1 MSVIDRVKS
10 HFETLQT
17 TVIEVPEWKD
27 EAGNPSVF
35 YSEPLTLEE
44 KNIIFKKS
52 NNFQDL
58 NVLVDLLVMKLQ
70 VKDEK
75 GNLKKAF
82 KLEDKFELKRN
93 ADSNVIATISN
104 KILAESSLEEAEK
117 KVNSDPDTY
126 HMLVVADRLKLPIQ
140 KVLDMPMSHFNL
152 WIAYLKKEQDEYKN
166 QRQAQQQLTKYR

>member
-17 TVIEVPEWKD
+17 LIIEVPEWKD

-58 NVLVDLLVMKLQ
+58 NVLVDLIVMKLK

-75 GNLKKAF
+75 DELKKAF
-82 KLEDKFELKRN
+82 KLEDKFELRRN

-104 KILAESSLEEAEK
+104 KILADSSLEEAEK
-117 KVNSDPDTY
+117 K
-126 HMLVVADRLKLPIQ
+126 
-140 KVLDMPMSHFNL
+140 
-152 WIAYLKKEQDEYKN
+152 
-166 QRQAQQQLTKYR
+166 

>member
-58 NVLVDLLVMKLQ
+58 NVLVDLIVMKLKIKEILLIILQ
-70 VKDEK
+70 EPIV
-75 GNLKKAF
+75 
-82 KLEDKFELKRN
+82 LEQ
-93 ADSNVIATISN
+93 TISQN
-104 KILAESSLEEAEK
+104 
-117 KVNSDPDTY
+117 T
-126 HMLVVADRLKLPIQ
+126 
-140 KVLDMPMSHFNL
+140 
-152 WIAYLKKEQDEYKN
+152 
-166 QRQAQQQLTKYR
+166 